1 MTGLVR
7 TSLALRQ
14 FSQSP
19 FHGVSATIGKR
30 LTAALRRIT
39 MV

>member
-1 MTGLVR
+1 MTGLGER
-7 TSLALRQ
+7 LALRQ

-30 LTAALRRIT
+30 LTAIT